1 MIYDMLPI
9 VVTLVTFSIYTATQ
23 PDHRLRPSVAFVAF
37 TLFNQLKAP
46 LDRLPKSI
54 SFLIMGWVS
63 VTRIVNFFKNEDLDV
78 TNVRLDKDL
87 EDAVQ
92 IRAGT
97 FSHIRS
103 KPVVLHNIHLTVR
116 QGSLTAIVG
125 SVGAGKSSLL
135 STLIGDM
142 YKHNGTVSVKGSVA
156 LVAQQAFIL
165 NATVRNNILFGAEFN
180 EDKYNR
186 VVAAC
191 ALISDFEMLPK
202 GDKSMIG
209 EKGINLSGGQK
220 QRISLARA
228 VYNDADIYLLDD
240 PLSAV
245 DAHVGKHIFD
255 NVIGPSGLLNGKT
268 RIMVTHGIHWLPEVD
283 EIYIITAGRM
293 SEHGTYESLL
303 SHNGDFA
310 KFLKEYYID
319 DEKNAPTDDSPSRQT
334 SQDFDEDDDVYDE
347 QEEVETG
354 KVAWNVYLTYFKS
367 MGLRNTI
374 LGLLLILVSGG
385 FNVAYSIWLSLWT
398 SDAIFLSNSSESVK
412 QVAMEKYVRE
422 MSALGVGEISAVL
435 CFTLAAAYCFCKA
448 SSNLHRTLLSN
459 ILRAKSSF
467 FDMKPL
473 GMILNRFS
481 KDIDVVDTG
490 VGWSVVYLAWTIIGL
505 ITSIGGILYATP
517 FFVVAIIHIAA
528 LYLYIQRFYI
538 CTARQ
543 LRRLSSKASS
553 PIYAHF
559 SETLHGCQTIRAYK
573 HQERFIEDNRDKI
586 ENFNVYRYFC
596 DSSENWL
603 DVRMAATGGLLV
615 FLASTF
621 CVFSTQI
628 PYLNCQLTSSLVG
641 LALTLVF
648 NITNILKRMVRA
660 ISNVETNI
668 VSVERIK
675 EYSEVE
681 READWTTDNKPSRQW
696 PSSGVIEFSKYATKY
711 RPELDLVIK
720 DFNFEIHSKEK
731 IGIVGRTGA
740 GKSSLTLAL
749 FRMIESA
756 KGCIK
761 IDGVDIS
768 TLGLHDLRCRLTIL
782 PQDPVLFS
790 GSFQDN
796 LDPFGSYTDLQL
808 WEVLSQCQLKEYVSN
823 QPGQLTAE
831 CGEGGKNLSV
841 GQRQL
846 ICLARALLRKT
857 KILIMD
863 EATAAVDLKT
873 DDVIQKTIRSEF
885 ANCTILTIAH
895 RLNTIMDCDRILVM
909 SKGTIA
915 EFDSPKSLLDS
926 KESIFYGMAKDAGI
940 VE

>member
-1 MIYDMLPI
+1 MLR
-9 VVTLVTFSIYTATQ
+9 
-23 PDHRLRPSVAFVAF
+23 RL
-37 TLFNQLKAP
+37 
-46 LDRLPKSI
+46 
-54 SFLIMGWVS
+54 
-63 VTRIVNFFKNEDLDV
+63 E
-78 TNVRLDKDL
+78 
-87 EDAVQ
+87 
-92 IRAGT
+92 
-97 FSHIRS
+97 
-103 KPVVLHNIHLTVR
+103 
-116 QGSLTAIVG
+116 
-125 SVGAGKSSLL
+125 
-135 STLIGDM
+135 ST
-142 YKHNGTVSVKGSVA
+142 TVSVKEGREA
-156 LVAQQAFIL
+156 
-165 NATVRNNILFGAEFN
+165 
-180 EDKYNR
+180 
-186 VVAAC
+186 
-191 ALISDFEMLPK
+191 
-202 GDKSMIG
+202 G
-209 EKGINLSGGQK
+209 E
-220 QRISLARA
+220 
-228 VYNDADIYLLDD
+228 
-240 PLSAV
+240 
-245 DAHVGKHIFD
+245 
-255 NVIGPSGLLNGKT
+255 
-268 RIMVTHGIHWLPEVD
+268 
-283 EIYIITAGRM
+283 
-293 SEHGTYESLL
+293 
-303 SHNGDFA
+303 
-310 KFLKEYYID
+310 
-319 DEKNAPTDDSPSRQT
+319 SPSRQA
-334 SQDFDEDDDVYDE
+334 SQEFDDDEDDDVYDE

-367 MGLRNTI
+367 MGLRNAF

-385 FNVAYSIWLSLWT
+385 FSLAYSIWLSLWT
-398 SDAIFLSNSSESVK
+398 GDEVFVNNSTESVK
-412 QVAMEKYVRE
+412 QAAMEKYLGG
-422 MSALGVGEISAVL
+422 MSALGVGDISAVL
-435 CFTLAAAYCFCKA
+435 CFTLAAAYCFCEA

-467 FDMKPL
+467 FDVKPL

-490 VGWSVVYLAWTIIGL
+490 VGWSVVYLAWTIIAL
-505 ITSIGGILYATP
+505 LTSIGGILYATP
-517 FFVVAIIHIAA
+517 FFVIAIIPISA

-586 ENFNVYRYFC
+586 EKFNVYRYFD
-596 DSSENWL
+596 DSSDNWL
-603 DVRMAATGGLLV
+603 DVRMTATGGLLV
-615 FLASTF
+615 FLAATF
-621 CVFSTQI
+621 CVVSTQI
-628 PYLNCQLTSSLVG
+628 PYLKSHLTSSLVG

-648 NITNILKRMVRA
+648 DITNVLNGMVWT

-675 EYSEVE
+675 EYSEIE

-696 PSSGVIEFSKYATKY
+696 PSSGVIEFSKYATRY

-720 DFNFEIHSKEK
+720 DFNLEIHSKEK

-790 GSFQDN
+790 GSFRDN
-796 LDPFGSYTDLQL
+796 LDPFSSYTDSQL

-885 ANCTILTIAH
+885 ADCTILTIAH

-915 EFDSPKSLLDS
+915 EFDSPKSLLDN
-926 KESIFYGMAKDAGI
+926 KESIFYGMAKDAGL